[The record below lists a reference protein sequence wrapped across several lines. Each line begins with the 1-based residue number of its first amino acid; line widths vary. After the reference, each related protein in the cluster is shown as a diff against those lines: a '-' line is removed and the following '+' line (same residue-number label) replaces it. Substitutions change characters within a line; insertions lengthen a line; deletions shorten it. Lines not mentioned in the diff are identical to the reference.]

1 MKKVFNDNVT
11 KGLLTVN
18 NAAAYRHA
26 LWNAYT
32 VRDYGSDYAK
42 RFADAHELDFPN
54 PGLEKEMDLYNNSKG
69 RSIGCKN
76 YSGNNESTISYQIR
90 RNVIQ
95 AIENGEMERDVGT
108 DIGSLNYLIYTNN
121 TLLIETNQ
129 YGWALKNNNW
139 YWYENGQLA
148 KSV

>member
-1 MKKVFNDNVT
+1 
-11 KGLLTVN
+11 
-18 NAAAYRHA
+18 
-26 LWNAYT
+26 
-32 VRDYGSDYAK
+32 
-42 RFADAHELDFPN
+42 
-54 PGLEKEMDLYNNSKG
+54 MDLYNNSKG